1 MHRHTIFMA
10 VAARLR
16 SARRLLTLGACWLGV
31 ALPLAGQS
39 VSPPIAEYQER
50 ARSSFQLHNGSLF
63 PLTVVLEVRGFQ
75 VTEQGEVTD
84 VPLDTSR
91 IHVKLSAM
99 SFRIPPRGSYRVFYE
114 ATGDSLP
121 AWFNIL
127 SAMSGT
133 RTESGLNVRLLLPH
147 VVYLNQ
153 KQPLKKNEVAI
164 RALELDSGSKKARI
178 QLENLGP
185 HLGRVLQV
193 NVTDGHTRSEL
204 GGGFPLFPGSRRWT
218 EVPWDGATP
227 PNRLMVRFARFS
239 IDTAL
244 IAARTSL
251 APDSTARVS
260 RP

>member
-1 MHRHTIFMA
+1 MHGNEIVTA
-10 VAARLR
+10 VAVRLR
-16 SARRLLTLGACWLGV
+16 SARRVLTLGMCWLAV
-31 ALPLAGQS
+31 ASPLAGQS

-50 ARSSFQLHNGSLF
+50 ARSSFQLQNGSLF
-63 PLTVVLEVRGFQ
+63 PLTVVLEVRGFR
-75 VTEQGEVTD
+75 VTEQGEVVD
-84 VPLDTSR
+84 VSLDTSR
-91 IHVKLSAM
+91 VHVKLSAM

-133 RTESGLNVRLLLPH
+133 RTESGLSVRLLLPH

-164 RALELDSGSKKARI
+164 RSLEYDPGSKKARI

-193 NVTDGHTRSEL
+193 NVTDGHTTSEPS
-204 GGGFPLFPGSRRWT
+204 GGFPLFPRSRRWT
-218 EVPWDGATP
+218 EVSWTSATP
-227 PNRLMVRFARFS
+227 PNRLTARFARFS
-239 IDTAL
+239 IDTSLSATRKAL
-244 IAARTSL
+244 AA
-251 APDSTARVS
+251 DSTAGVA

>member
-1 MHRHTIFMA
+1 MHPNPLFMA
-10 VAARLR
+10 VAAWLR
-16 SARRLLTLGACWLGV
+16 SILPMLTVGV
-31 ALPLAGQS
+31 APLAFAVPLAGQS

-63 PLTVVLEVRGFQ
+63 PLTVVLEVRGFK
-75 VTEQGEVTD
+75 VTDLGEVVD

-91 IHVKLSAM
+91 IHLKLSAM

-114 ATGDSLP
+114 ATADSLP

-127 SAMSGT
+127 SAMSGA

-153 KQPLKKNEVAI
+153 KNGLKKNEVAV
-164 RALELDSGSKKARI
+164 RTLEFDPGSRKARI

-193 NVTDGHTRSEL
+193 NVTGGHITSEPS
-204 GGGFPLFPGSRRWT
+204 GGFPLFPGRRRWT
-218 EVPWDGATP
+218 EVPWESATAP
-227 PNRLMVRFARFS
+227 TRLTVRFARFS
-239 IDTAL
+239 IDTVLPAS
-244 IAARTSL
+244 RKSL
-251 APDSTARVS
+251 AADTAANVS

>member
-1 MHRHTIFMA
+1 
-10 VAARLR
+10 
-16 SARRLLTLGACWLGV
+16 
-31 ALPLAGQS
+31 LPLVGQS

-50 ARSSFQLHNGSLF
+50 ARSSFQLQNGSLF
-63 PLTVVLEVRGFQ
+63 PLTVVLEVKGFK
-75 VTEQGEVTD
+75 VTEQGEVID
-84 VPLDTSR
+84 LPLDTSR

-153 KQPLKKNEVAI
+153 KRPLTKTDVAV
-164 RALELDSGSKKARI
+164 RTLEFDSAGKKARI
-178 QLENLGP
+178 QLENLGT

-193 NVTDGHTRSEL
+193 NVTDGQSTSEPS
-204 GGGFPLFPGSRRWT
+204 GGFPLFPGSRRWT
-218 EVPWDGATP
+218 EVPWERATP
-227 PNRLMVRFARFS
+227 PTRLTVRFARFS

-244 IAARTSL
+244 TALRKPL
-251 APDSTARVS
+251 ASDSTAGLA

>member
-1 MHRHTIFMA
+1 MHPNRIFTA
-10 VAARLR
+10 VVAGLR
-16 SARRLLTLGACWLGV
+16 PARRALARGGWWL
-31 ALPLAGQS
+31 ALASPLAAQS

-63 PLTVVLEVRGFQ
+63 PLTVVLEVRGFE
-75 VTEQGEVTD
+75 VTEEGEVVD

-91 IHVKLSAM
+91 VHVKLSAM

-114 ATGDSLP
+114 AAGDSLP

-127 SAMSGT
+127 SAMTGA

-153 KQPLKKNEVAI
+153 KQRLKKNEVAI
-164 RALELDSGSKKARI
+164 RALEFDPRSKKARI

-193 NVTDGHTRSEL
+193 NVTDGRTTSAPS
-204 GGGFPLFPGSRRWT
+204 GGFPLFPGRRRWT
-218 EVPWDGATP
+218 EVPWDGTTA
-227 PNRLMVRFARFS
+227 PNQLTVRFARFS
-239 IDTAL
+239 IDT
-244 IAARTSL
+244 IL
-251 APDSTARVS
+251 AGVRHPLATDTTADVS